1 MLTNKRTARIAVICL
16 GIALMAGVTMKAF
29 AEPEEAKI
37 ASPNHQQLAERI
49 AEKLGL
55 NRDVEQKVSE
65 LFERD
70 GQKIHKIQEQLH
82 KTQVALS
89 QLTPNSKG
97 YLKQVDALADKS
109 AKQTKALT
117 MAYAENR
124 ASLYELLTPKQI
136 KMLETPATPDNQK

>member
-1 MLTNKRTARIAVICL
+1 MLTNKKTGMIAVTCL
-16 GIALMAGVTMKAF
+16 GIALIAGVAMKAF
-29 AEPEEAKI
+29 AESEEVKMA
-37 ASPNHQQLAERI
+37 APNHEQLAERI
-49 AEKLGL
+49 ADKLGL
-55 NRDVEQKVSE
+55 DSDAEHKVSA

-70 GQKIHKIQEQLH
+70 GQKIRKIQEQLH

-97 YLKQVDALADKS
+97 YLKQVDTLADKS

-136 KMLETPATPDNQK
+136 ERLETPAAPDNVK